1 MVEIEA
7 KKAVEYEGCSGC
19 RAYKKE
25 VERLKDERKGL
36 LDQIQRV
43 IQDREQYAEYWKLKC
58 VDLELQLQDVSKGR

>member
-7 KKAVEYEGCSGC
+7 KKAVEYEDCPGCQ
-19 RAYKKE
+19 AYKKE

-43 IQDREQYAEYWKLKC
+43 IQDRERYAEYWKLKC
-58 VDLELQLQDVSKGR
+58 VDLELQLRDVSKRR